1 MASTRI
7 GSGGP
12 VGYLAEIL
20 GASEPALKLLLTI
33 FFGLYDFLPIEINS

>member
-1 MASTRI
+1 MAASRSS
-7 GSGGP
+7 SGGP

-33 FFGLYDFLPIEINS
+33 LLGLYGI